1 MKTLKKQLQENT
13 QQTNEGLFDVF
24 KVRKQFT
31 ELQGALQDVIDQELE
46 KNPKRYRSGKQLMDS
61 MQSEAKSLYN
71 RIITMKD
78 EAMSFDEWWKNY
90 SKANANFY
98 DATIFAV

>member
-1 MKTLKKQLQENT
+1 
-13 QQTNEGLFDVF
+13 
-24 KVRKQFT
+24 
-31 ELQGALQDVIDQELE
+31 
-46 KNPKRYRSGKQLMDS
+46 MDS
-61 MQSEAKSLYN
+61 MQSEAKSLYD

-78 EAMSFDEWWKNY
+78 EAMSFNDWWKNY

>member
-1 MKTLKKQLQENT
+1 MKTLKEQIRENT
-13 QQTNEGLFDVF
+13 QQTNEGFLDVF

-61 MQSEAKSLYN
+61 MRSDAQSLYN

-78 EAMSFDEWWKNY
+78 EAMSFDEWWNNY

>member
-1 MKTLKKQLQENT
+1 MKTLTQQLQENT
-13 QQTNEGLFDVF
+13 QETNEGLFDVF

-46 KNPKRYRSGKQLMDS
+46 TNPKRYRSGKQLMDS
-61 MQSEAKSLYN
+61 MHSEAKSLYN

-78 EAMSFDEWWKNY
+78 EAMSFDDWWKNY

-98 DATIFAV
+98 DNTIFNM

>member
-1 MKTLKKQLQENT
+1 MKTLTQKIQENA

-31 ELQGALQDVIDQELE
+31 ELQGVLQDVIDQELE
-46 KNPKRYRSGKQLMDS
+46 TNPKKYRSGKQLMDS
-61 MQSEAKSLYN
+61 MHSEAKSLYN

-78 EAMSFDEWWKNY
+78 EAMSFNDWWKNY
-90 SKANANFY
+90 SNANANFY